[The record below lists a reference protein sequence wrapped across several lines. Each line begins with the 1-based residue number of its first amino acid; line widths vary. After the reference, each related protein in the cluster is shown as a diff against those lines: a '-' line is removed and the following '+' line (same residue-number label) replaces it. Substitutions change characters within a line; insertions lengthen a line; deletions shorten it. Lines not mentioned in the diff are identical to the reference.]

1 MFKIPD
7 SRLSASNSAVLASEN
22 FLVPITIRSVARSSQ
37 AAFEGL
43 QQAYEEVKEFGPA
56 LAKTVPGVS
65 LIGFED
71 LLSPRLSRVE
81 VLLRGKEYQFD
92 LTFAFRCPIPKERDF
107 WARIQLVAAAYD
119 HLAKLVAAFE
129 DRKGIDLYLEE
140 ARLDQQKEDP
150 DSLRTFRK

>member
-1 MFKIPD
+1 MRAGYSSRHTPQEPCQDSICIGLTSSRQNPIFNTMFKIPD

-65 LIGFED
+65 LIGFEA

-81 VLLRGKEYQFD
+81 VLLRGKEYQF
-92 LTFAFRCPIPKERDF
+92 
-107 WARIQLVAAAYD
+107 
-119 HLAKLVAAFE
+119 
-129 DRKGIDLYLEE
+129 
-140 ARLDQQKEDP
+140 
-150 DSLRTFRK
+150 